1 MPPSIENLCPD
12 FLAFWE
18 QARGQPPAEQEQLWD
33 ALYEAPHR
41 ELFEIYFAFFGA
53 RTNLVPAF
61 QRYDGV
67 IPTIRSIAPA
77 IEALIQAVGPRC
89 GELFGVPEIDAAYVL
104 MVGVFNSDSW
114 STNWRGRPTSFLA
127 LESEANSQ
135 LRNLEITIAHEAAH
149 GYHKA
154 CRPDNHTGMHIGADV
169 FSEGLAVLASALV
182 SPGAPEAAYLCPGG
196 ELTRD
201 GQPCADWVAECD
213 QRWGLLRQSI
223 LRDLER
229 SDPELQSVY
238 FHMHDQR
245 QHPIPAR
252 AGYVVGYR
260 LVQELARTYSVAE
273 MARWPIDRVYQELRD
288 ALARERLV

>member
-1 MPPSIENLCPD
+1 MPPLVENLCPD

-18 QARGQPPAEQEQLWD
+18 QAREQPPAEQERLWH

-41 ELFEIYFAFFGA
+41 ELFELYFTFFGA
-53 RTNLVPAF
+53 RASLAPAL
-61 QRYDGV
+61 QRYDAV
-67 IPTIRSIAPA
+67 APTIRAVAPA
-77 IEALIQAVGPRC
+77 IEEVIQAVGPRC
-89 GELFGVPEIDAAYVL
+89 GELFGAPEIDSAYVL
-104 MVGVFNSDSW
+104 MVGVFDSDSW

-127 LESEANSQ
+127 LEAEANSQ
-135 LRNLEITIAHEAAH
+135 LRNLEITLAHEAAH

-154 CRPDNHTGMHIGADV
+154 CRPDYHTGMIVGAEA
-169 FSEGLAVLASALV
+169 FSEGLAVLSSTLL

-196 ELTRD
+196 DLTRD
-201 GQPCADWVAECD
+201 GQPCAEWVAECD
-213 QRWGLLRQSI
+213 QRWDLLSQSI

-229 SDPELQSVY
+229 SDPELISRY

-260 LVQELARTYSVAE
+260 LVQELARTYSVAD
-273 MARWPIDRVYQELRD
+273 MARWPLARVEQEFRD
-288 ALARERLV
+288 ALGRERRP